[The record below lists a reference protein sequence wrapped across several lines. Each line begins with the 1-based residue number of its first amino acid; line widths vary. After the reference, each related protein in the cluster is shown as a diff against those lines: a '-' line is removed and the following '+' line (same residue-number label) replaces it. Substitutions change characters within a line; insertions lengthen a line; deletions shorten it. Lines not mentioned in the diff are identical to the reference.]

1 MTTIKFKYWQDQ
13 DFWVGYLEEYP
24 DYMTQGETLIE
35 LKENL
40 IDIYHELLSGDIPNI
55 RKVDELEIA

>member
-13 DFWVGYLEEYP
+13 EHWIGYLEEYP
-24 DYMTQGETLIE
+24 DYITQGETFEE

-40 IDIYHELLSGDIPNI
+40 SDIFHELKGGHIPNV
-55 RKVDELEIA
+55 RRVDELEIA